1 MSRDGLSVI
10 KKATIILERF
20 LDARTTSLSFNDIL
34 QGTPMSR
41 ATTHRVLA
49 DLTENG
55 LLAQDAQRDEYRL
68 GPLALSLGALAHN
81 ASGIVERAL
90 RRLEVLRDQ
99 FGETT
104 ILAELRE
111 DAVVPVRRID
121 GLHEMRM
128 NQEVGRR
135 YPAYAG
141 ATGRVLLAH
150 LEPARLGAYL
160 AGIRLEALTDRTII
174 SVEELRGALDQVRRA
189 GVAVSRGERVPEAI
203 AISAPIFDSR
213 GEADCALTVSGLS
226 SRWDAGRMMVA
237 AQAVKEAAESVSHD
251 AGYQPTAGEP
261 TAAMLGD
268 PASEPYALVAAMC
281 NDAAAQELPPANA
294 A

>member
-1 MSRDGLSVI
+1 
-10 KKATIILERF
+10 
-20 LDARTTSLSFNDIL
+20 
-34 QGTPMSR
+34 MSR
-41 ATTHRVLA
+41 ATAHRVLR

-68 GPLALSLGALAHN
+68 GPLILSLGALAQQ
-81 ASGIVERAL
+81 ATGIVERAL
-90 RRLEVLRDQ
+90 RRMEVLRDQ
-99 FGETT
+99 FGETA

-150 LEPARLGAYL
+150 LEPAMLRTYL
-160 AGIRLEALTDRTII
+160 AGIRLEALTNRTII
-174 SVEELRGALDQVRRA
+174 SVEELRLALDQVRRA

-203 AISAPIFDSR
+203 AIS
-213 GEADCALTVSGLS
+213 
-226 SRWDAGRMMVA
+226 
-237 AQAVKEAAESVSHD
+237 
-251 AGYQPTAGEP
+251 
-261 TAAMLGD
+261 
-268 PASEPYALVAAMC
+268 
-281 NDAAAQELPPANA
+281 
-294 A
+294 

>member
-1 MSRDGLSVI
+1 MGRDGLSVI
-10 KKATIILERF
+10 KKATTILERF

-34 QGTPMSR
+34 EGTPMSR
-41 ATTHRVLA
+41 ATAHRVLT

-68 GPLALSLGALAHN
+68 GPLILSLGGLAQQ
-81 ASGIVERAL
+81 ATGIVERAL
-90 RRLEVLRDQ
+90 RRMEVLRDQ

-150 LEPARLGAYL
+150 LEPARSRTYL
-160 AGIRLEALTDRTII
+160 AGIRLEALTNRTII
-174 SVEELRGALDQVRRA
+174 SVEELRLALDQVRRA
-189 GVAVSRGERVPEAI
+189 GVAVSRGERVPDAI
-203 AISAPIFDSR
+203 AISAPIFDSH
-213 GEADCALTVSGLS
+213 GEVVCALTVSGPS

-237 AQAVKEAAESVSHD
+237 AQAVKEATESVSHD
-251 AGYQPTAGEP
+251 AGYHATAGEP

-268 PASEPYALVAAMC
+268 PGSEPYALVAAMC
-281 NDAAAQELPPANA
+281 NDAFRQQLPANA